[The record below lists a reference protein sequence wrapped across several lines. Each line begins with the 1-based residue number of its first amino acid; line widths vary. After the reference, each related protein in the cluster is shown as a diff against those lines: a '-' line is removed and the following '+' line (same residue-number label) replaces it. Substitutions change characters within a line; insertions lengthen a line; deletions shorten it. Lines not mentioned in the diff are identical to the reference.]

1 MGVAKILS
9 TFRLIASEFNDVDDE
24 KVNSMIELQGVR
36 VSQKAFGD
44 KYDLAIAYL
53 TAHAFKLDEMLKGGG
68 ASSGGL
74 ISGTITSIGL
84 TVPTGMVVSGSPLTK
99 NGTIGITYGEGYS
112 LPLTAKTYRDWETDR
127 KSTRLNSSH
136 SAKSRMPSSA

>member
-1 MGVAKILS
+1 MDATKILS
-9 TFRLIASEFNDVDDE
+9 TFRLIAIEFNDVDDE
-24 KVNSMIELQGVR
+24 KINSMIGLQGIR
-36 VSQKAFGD
+36 ISTKAFGD
-44 KYDLAIAYL
+44 NYDLAVAYL

-74 ISGTITSIGL
+74 TSGT
-84 TVPTGMVVSGSPLTK
+84 VVLEKEGS
-99 NGTIGITYGEGYS
+99 
-112 LPLTAKTYRDWETDR
+112 YRDWETDR